1 MVSILTIAP
10 IPLETLFRR
19 KTVAIST
26 EMTELCYEAAK
37 SIFPNKDKINEAVKK
52 IGKGSSMNLG
62 SAKDYIKSFFFMMS
76 GERMEHAMSERDT
89 RYYFERIQNDF
100 GDETLKKAI
109 LALQLYL
116 AYDKQNHPSLQKLI
130 NEFDEKIKK

>member
-1 MVSILTIAP
+1 M
-10 IPLETLFRR
+10 
-19 KTVAIST
+19 AIST

-37 SIFPNKDKINEAVKK
+37 SIFPNKNKINEAVKK
-52 IGKGSSMNLG
+52 IGKDSSMNLG